1 MKEPTGDGPFPDSWA
16 LEPGDLTGG
25 AMPDWPQVPAGYAF
39 FKLGPAMVT
48 LDGIHWREVPDDVPL
63 SEFLAAIS
71 QPAPGSG

>member
-1 MKEPTGDGPFPDSWA
+1 
-16 LEPGDLTGG
+16 
-25 AMPDWPQVPAGYAF
+25 MPDWPQVPAGYAF